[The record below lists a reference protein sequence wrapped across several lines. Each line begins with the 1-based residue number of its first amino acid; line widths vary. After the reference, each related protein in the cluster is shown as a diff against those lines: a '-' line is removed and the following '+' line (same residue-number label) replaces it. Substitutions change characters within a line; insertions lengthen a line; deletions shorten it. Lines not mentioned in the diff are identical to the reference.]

1 MVQRSTTK
9 KSRERKRETKKK
21 TKSNREKLQAAI
33 PGVMY
38 KGSGKDPAVRE
49 LLKKLKKDGADSLDS
64 SGMGTRWKV

>member
-1 MVQRSTTK
+1 MARLTK
-9 KSRERKRETKKK
+9 KAKERKRETKKK

-49 LLKKLKKDGADSLDS
+49 LLKKLKKNGADSLDS

>member
-1 MVQRSTTK
+1 MAQGP
-9 KSRERKRETKKK
+9 RKGKMKPSPKAK
-21 TKSNREKLQAAI
+21 TIATI

-38 KGSGKDPAVRE
+38 KGSGKDPAVNE

>member
-1 MVQRSTTK
+1 MARLTK
-9 KSRERKRETKKK
+9 KARERKRTTKKK
-21 TKSNREKLQAAI
+21 AKSNREKLQAAI

-38 KGSGKDPAVRE
+38 KGTGKDPAIRE

>member
-1 MVQRSTTK
+1 MARPTTK
-9 KSRERKRETKKK
+9 KSRERKRTTKKK
-21 TKSNREKLQAAI
+21 KETNREKLMAAI

-38 KGSGKDPAVRE
+38 KGTGKDPAVRE